1 MRTLLFSALALSA
14 MTTAALAEPMKL
26 TDSQMDTVTAGVLDN
41 NLLNLAVAV
50 VPQVSIP
57 VVVNPAVAIGVLAEN
72 ISAIAA
78 AAVDSTN
85 AAGVGQ

>member
-14 MTTAALAEPMKL
+14 MTTAALAEPIKL